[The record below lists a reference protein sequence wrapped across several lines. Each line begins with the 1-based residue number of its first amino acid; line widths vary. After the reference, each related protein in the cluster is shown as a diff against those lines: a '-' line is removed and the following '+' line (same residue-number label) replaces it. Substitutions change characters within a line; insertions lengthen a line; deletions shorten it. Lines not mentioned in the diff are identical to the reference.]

1 MLPPAEGLTFLR
13 FVGIYLAAYAAGIA
27 AHVPGGL
34 GVFDGAIMLGLAPYL
49 GAAEAVGA
57 LLVFRLFY
65 YIIPLFIAGFLFAGF
80 ELGQRRGLL
89 GRFSAASAG
98 AMPLEVPVLSG
109 LVALGGGLLIFLG
122 ALPVRSSPLL
132 VWLGPWAA
140 LASQFAASLVGSLL
154 LVMAFGLAR
163 RLTLAWGA
171 ALVLLGFGALIALLR
186 DEEWWIIAA
195 FPLVMAFLGTMR
207 AAFYRDSR
215 LRLEPLST
223 QMLLPLIAVASCG
236 VTLAMVAHAGRVA
249 NISWWEVVLL
259 PYAPPQLRFTVGLAA
274 LLLLVGVVRL
284 LRPAR
289 IRPQPYDAA
298 MRERLR
304 ALMAA
309 CRRPATPCSGARPTA
324 PPSSSPAARRSGLA
338 RATRWGPM
346 GKTAATP
353 SRRSGASATCAS
365 ATACAPPSST
375 WARPMGASMPIS
387 ASRWCRTRRIPGRR
401 IACMAELDLDCA
413 DAASGRLSRHNRAGR
428 QSLRWP
434 TSSQVRTHAPH
445 RCPAGC
451 PIGRPHHRRRAGRAD
466 GGHLSRPLPAP
477 LRPGGCRRAPRPP
490 GSPKATTSPSSAR
503 ASAAPTSWPARAR
516 PPSATARGPS
526 RPGSRRWN
534 ARATASWPGSFPR
547 QASAPGC
554 APAACCSPPARWT
567 WSPGCPTCRMRCA
580 AAWCATARSA
590 TASNP
595 ATSASR

>member
-304 ALMAA
+304 ALHGRVPPAGDAVLWGEADRAA
-309 CRRPATPCSGARPTA
+309 LVFTRGEAIWMGQGDPLGDPLGANGEDRRDAVSAIWRFRDLCERNGVRPAFLDVGEAYGRVYADIGLQVVPD
-324 PPSSSPAARRSGLA
+324 PAH
-338 RATRWGPM
+338 
-346 GKTAATP
+346 
-353 SRRSGASATCAS
+353 
-365 ATACAPPSST
+365 
-375 WARPMGASMPIS
+375 
-387 ASRWCRTRRIPGRR
+387 PGRR
-401 IACMAELDLDCA
+401 IACMAELDLDA
-413 DAASGRLSRHNRAGR
+413 LTPPLAA
-428 QSLRWP
+428 
-434 TSSQVRTHAPH
+434 
-445 RCPAGC
+445 
-451 PIGRPHHRRRAGRAD
+451 
-466 GGHLSRPLPAP
+466 
-477 LRPGGCRRAPRPP
+477 
-490 GSPKATTSPSSAR
+490 
-503 ASAAPTSWPARAR
+503 
-516 PPSATARGPS
+516 
-526 RPGSRRWN
+526 
-534 ARATASWPGSFPR
+534 
-547 QASAPGC
+547 
-554 APAACCSPPARWT
+554 
-567 WSPGCPTCRMRCA
+567 
-580 AAWCATARSA
+580 
-590 TASNP
+590 
-595 ATSASR
+595 